1 MDGTGP
7 VRIAAAGAPAARRPG
22 RARLWFLVHSWLGFK
37 LSLVMGVICLSGSL
51 AAVSHEIDWL
61 LTPSLRAPFVPDG
74 TLDWAAAEAALRAA
88 YPDGRLSSLR
98 VPEGPGFAA
107 TAFVALP
114 DGTQRIAHLDP
125 ATGGFQGDTARLT
138 AQRVLRD
145 LHMWLFI
152 TNSWGLVIVSA
163 FSLPLLASVVT
174 GLVVYKRFWRGF
186 FRLRLG
192 AGPRVLVGDLH
203 KLVGLWSVPFVL
215 LIGVTGVWYLVEII
229 GLMNGHRFDRPAPGV
244 PRTELPG
251 LGPAPRPIG
260 AAEAVGRAQAAYPGL
275 RPVAVI
281 MPRSVTAP
289 VIVWG
294 QAEAWLVRERANAVR
309 LHPVTGAVLDV
320 QRGDELRLM
329 ERVVDTADPLHF
341 GNFGGLPT
349 KLLYLAFGLA
359 LTGLVVTGGWLT
371 LRRGVRLWRD
381 AAPRGGAAEAPR
393 RLGRWRW
400 ANIAL
405 LGTAAG
411 LAPVVLLS
419 WEGRRDIAALGQ
431 RSLGPYEVSLLL
443 QRGGQAASRGLHLR
457 VDCGGCLPNP
467 RAATL
472 FLPGRAAAPTPL
484 ATTLGGTPL
493 AGPLSGPV
501 RLQVETWAG
510 ERFDVTWNVP

>member
-1 MDGTGP
+1 MDGAGP
-7 VRIAAAGAPAARRPG
+7 VRTAAVDAPSARRPG
-22 RARLWFLVHSWLGFK
+22 RARLWFLIHSWLGFK

-61 LTPSLRAPFVPDG
+61 LTPSLRAPAVPDG
-74 TLDWAAAEAALRAA
+74 TVAWGAAEAAVRAA
-88 YPDGRLSSLR
+88 YPDARLTSLR
-98 VPEGPGFAA
+98 APEGAGFAA
-107 TAFVALP
+107 TAFVALS

-125 ATGGFQGDTARLT
+125 VTGGWQGDTGRLT
-138 AQRVLRD
+138 AQRLLRD

-163 FSLPLLASVVT
+163 FSLPLLASVIT

-192 AGPRVLVGDLH
+192 AGPRVLIGDLH

-215 LIGVTGVWYLVEII
+215 LIGVTGVWYLVEIV

-244 PRTELPG
+244 PRTDLASF
-251 LGPAPRPIG
+251 GPAPRAIG
-260 AAEAVGRAQAAYPGL
+260 AAEAVERAQAAFPGL

-320 QRGDELRLM
+320 QRGDALRLM

-381 AAPRGGAAEAPR
+381 AAPRGAADAPR
-393 RLGRWRW
+393 RIGRWRW
-400 ANIAL
+400 ANLAL
-405 LGTAAG
+405 LGAATA
-411 LAPVVLLS
+411 LAPVVVLS
-419 WEGRRDIAALGQ
+419 WDGPGDTVDLGH
-431 RSLGPYEVSLLL
+431 RELGPYQASLLL
-443 QRGGQAASRGLHLR
+443 QRAGRPEHRGLHLR
-457 VDCGGCLPNP
+457 VECGGCLPNP

-472 FLPGRAAAPTPL
+472 SLPGRPAAPTL
-484 ATTLGGTPL
+484 LTTTLGGTSLAQPL
-493 AGPLSGPV
+493 RGPV
-501 RLQVETWAG
+501 RLLVETWEG
-510 ERFDVTWNVP
+510 ERFDATWNVP

>member
-7 VRIAAAGAPAARRPG
+7 VRIAGAGAPAARKPG
-22 RARLWFLVHSWLGFK
+22 RARLWFLIHSWLGFK

-61 LTPSLRAPFVPDG
+61 LTPSLRAPTFADG
-74 TLDWAAAEAALRAA
+74 TLDWAAAEAALRVA
-88 YPDGRLSSLR
+88 YPDARLSSLR
-98 VPEGPGFAA
+98 APEGPGFAA

-125 ATGGFQGDTARLT
+125 ATGAFQGDTGRLT
-138 AQRVLRD
+138 AQRLLRD

-152 TNSWGLVIVSA
+152 TNSWGLVIVSL
-163 FSLPLLASVVT
+163 FSLPLLASVIT

-192 AGPRVLVGDLH
+192 AGARVLVGDLH

-215 LIGVTGVWYLVEII
+215 LIGITGIWYLVEIV
-229 GLMNGHRFDRPAPGV
+229 GMMNGHRFDRPAPGV
-244 PRTELPG
+244 LRTELASF
-251 LGPAPRPIG
+251 GPATRAIG
-260 AAEAVGRAQAAYPGL
+260 AAEAVERARAAFPGL

-320 QRGDELRLM
+320 QRGDQLRLM

-381 AAPRGGAAEAPR
+381 TTLRRGAAEAPR

-400 ANIAL
+400 ANLGL
-405 LGTAAG
+405 LGAAAG
-411 LAPVVLLS
+411 LAPIVVLS
-419 WEGRRDIAALGQ
+419 WDGPRDTADLGQ
-431 RSLGPYEVSLLL
+431 RSLGPYAVSLLL
-443 QRGGQAASRGLHLR
+443 QQGGPPEYRGLHLR

-472 FLPGRAAAPTPL
+472 FLPGQPAAPRPL
-484 ATTLGGTPL
+484 ATTLGGVPL
-493 AGPLSGPV
+493 GRPVSGPV
-501 RLQVETWAG
+501 RLLVETWGG